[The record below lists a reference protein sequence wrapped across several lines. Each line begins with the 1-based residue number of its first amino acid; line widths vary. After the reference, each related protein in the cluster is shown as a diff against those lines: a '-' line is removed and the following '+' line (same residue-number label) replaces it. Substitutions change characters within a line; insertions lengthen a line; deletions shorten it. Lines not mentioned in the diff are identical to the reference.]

1 MSLILYP
8 VKSQIAFSVFNYP
21 VRFYGIFMT
30 VAILV
35 GVLVAN
41 KVIVKKYSTEESEF
55 FIDSLIYVLIASIF
69 GARAFYVLGNLDFY
83 LQNKSE
89 IFMINHGGLSIFG
102 AIFFGILSLIIY
114 SKIRKKEVLKYLD
127 IYALVMPL
135 AQSIGRFGN
144 YFNQEAFGS
153 PIVNNF
159 PIKLFVEENFR
170 PLGFKNFE
178 FFHPTFLYESAL
190 DLILFIFLISFFLK
204 KVFKEGKT
212 FKGEIF
218 FLYLIFYS
226 IIRFFIEGIRI
237 DSVLNI
243 FSMPVVQVICVFVFL
258 ISLILFF
265 ILKKRS

>member
-1 MSLILYP
+1 
-8 VKSQIAFSVFNYP
+8 
-21 VRFYGIFMT
+21 MT

-35 GVLVAN
+35 GVIVAN
-41 KVIVKKYSTEESEF
+41 KIIAKKYSNTDSEF
-55 FIDSLIYVLIASIF
+55 FFDSLIYVLLASIF
-69 GARAFYVLGNLDFY
+69 GARAFYVVGNLNFY

-102 AIFFGILSLIIY
+102 AIFFGILALTIY
-114 SKIRKKEVLKYLD
+114 SKMKKKEVLKYLD

-144 YFNQEAFGS
+144 YFNQEAFGA
-153 PIVNNF
+153 PIINNF
-159 PIKLFVEENFR
+159 PVKLFVSEFFR
-170 PLGFKNFE
+170 PVQFKNFE

-190 DLILFIFLISFFLK
+190 DLVLFLLLITFFFK
-204 KVFKEGKT
+204 KEKI

-218 FLYLIFYS
+218 LLYLIFYS

-237 DSVLNI
+237 DSVLNVY
-243 FSMPVVQVICVFVFL
+243 SMPVVRIICVFVFV